1 MNPMRPTSRR
11 PRRASAGFSLIE
23 LMIGVTIGLVL
34 LTVMATVF
42 DRTSGGRSDL
52 DRVSR
57 LVENSRFAVEVIGDD
72 VRHAG
77 FYGTFLP
84 PSDTVFTDTSPCVWN
99 VADLNSLGWQPT
111 LTPPRYPAQLMGWD
125 DPVAGDLALGCLP
138 ARVPGTDVVVVR
150 RVSADPI
157 AAAAVD
163 VRNVYVQA
171 SQCINDPLL
180 LRVSN
185 LAAQFTLRTAAC
197 DAAVIAPIRRYFI
210 RGYYVAGCNE
220 CAPSDGIPTLKRV
233 EVIDNA
239 VRVVS
244 LAEGVVNLQVEYA
257 FDTNDDGTPE
267 QYLTSTTAGATPT
280 SLWSNVVAVRLHMLL
295 RSTEGGLTVTSPGV
309 YDLGPLHTA
318 EQCPAGFKCRLVTT
332 TMRLNNVAGR
342 REN

>member
-1 MNPMRPTSRR
+1 MRPHSMPLRR
-11 PRRASAGFSLIE
+11 THTGFSLIE

-34 LTVMATVF
+34 LSVLGTVF

-57 LVENSRFAVEVIGDD
+57 LVENSRFAVDVIGDD

-84 PSDTVFTDTSPCVWN
+84 PSDTVFTNNSPCDWN
-99 VADLNSLGWQPT
+99 TADLTSLGWQPT
-111 LTPPRYPAQLMGWD
+111 LLPPQYPAQIMGWD
-125 DPVAGDLALGCLP
+125 DPIAGDPALGCLP
-138 ARVPGTDVVVVR
+138 DRLPGTDVLVIR

-171 SQCINDPLL
+171 SQCINDPAL

-197 DAAVIAPIRRYFI
+197 DAANIAAIRRYFV
-210 RGYYVAGCNE
+210 RGYYVAGCNS
-220 CAPSDGIPTLKRV
+220 CTPSDGIPTLKRI
-233 EVIDNA
+233 EIIDNA

-244 LAEGVVNLQVEYA
+244 LAEGVINLQTEYA
-257 FDTNDDGTPE
+257 FDINDDGSPE
-267 QYLTSTTAGATPT
+267 QYLTSTTADTTPT
-280 SLWSNVVAVRLHMLL
+280 SRWSNVVALRLHLL
-295 RSTEGGLTVTSPGV
+295 MRSTEGAPTVTSPGV
-309 YDLGPLHTA
+309 YDLGPAHTA
-318 EQCPAGFKCRLVTT
+318 ETCPAGFKCRLVTT
-332 TMRLNNVAGR
+332 TMRLNNIAGR

>member
-1 MNPMRPTSRR
+1 MRPTSMR
-11 PRRASAGFSLIE
+11 PRRSNAGFSLIE

-34 LTVMATVF
+34 LTVLATTF

-57 LVENSRFAVEVIGDD
+57 LIENSRFAMDVIGDD

-84 PSDTVFTDTSPCVWN
+84 PSDTVFTNTSPCNWN
-99 VADLNSLGWQPT
+99 VADLTTLGWQPT
-111 LTPPRYPAQLMGWD
+111 PTAPQYPAQLMGWD
-125 DPVAGDLALGCLP
+125 DPIAGDLALGCLP
-138 ARVPGTDVVVVR
+138 NRVPGTDVMVVR
-150 RVSADPI
+150 RVSAQTI

-171 SQCINDPLL
+171 SQCINDGSP

-185 LAAQFTLRTAAC
+185 LASQFTLRTAAC
-197 DAAVIAPIRRYFI
+197 DAAVIAPIRRYFV

-220 CAPSDGIPTLKRV
+220 CAPSDGIPTLKRI
-233 EVIDNA
+233 EIIDNA
-239 VRVVS
+239 LRVVS
-244 LAEGVVNLQVEYA
+244 LAEGVINMQVEYA

-267 QYLTSTTAGATPT
+267 QYLTSTAPGATPT
-280 SLWSNVVAVRLHMLL
+280 SMWSNVVAVRLHMLM
-295 RSTEGGLTVTSPGV
+295 RSTEAAHAATTSPGV
-309 YDLGPLHTA
+309 YDLGPGHTA
-318 EQCPAGFKCRLVTT
+318 ETCPAGFKCRLVST
-332 TMRLNNVAGR
+332 TMRLNNIAGR

>member
-1 MNPMRPTSRR
+1 MQSNRRR
-11 PRRASAGFSLIE
+11 PHRAHAGFSLIE
-23 LMIGVTIGLVL
+23 LMIGLTIGLML
-34 LTVMATVF
+34 LTVLATVF

-57 LVENSRFAVEVIGDD
+57 LVENSRFAFDIIGDD

-99 VADLNSLGWQPT
+99 VADLTLLGWQPA

-125 DPVAGDLALGCLP
+125 DPAAGDPALGCLP
-138 ARVPGTDVVVVR
+138 DRLPGTDVIVIR
-150 RVSADPI
+150 RASSDAIP
-157 AAAAVD
+157 AAQVD

-171 SQCINDPLL
+171 SQCINDAPS

-185 LAAQFTLRTAAC
+185 VAAQFTLRTAAC
-197 DAAVIAPIRRYFI
+197 TAGVLAPIRRYFV
-210 RGYYVAGCNE
+210 RGYYLAGCNN
-220 CAPSDGIPTLKRV
+220 CSPSDGIPTLKRV

-244 LAEGVVNLQVEYA
+244 LAEGVINMQVEYA
-257 FDTNDDGTPE
+257 FDTNDDGSPE
-267 QYLTSTTAGATPT
+267 QFLTSTTPDTTPT
-280 SLWSNVVAVRLHMLL
+280 SRWSNVVAMRLHLL
-295 RSTEGGLTVTSPGV
+295 MRSTEGGLTVTSPGV
-309 YDLGPLHTA
+309 YDLGPAHAGAT
-318 EQCPAGFKCRLVTT
+318 CPAGFKCRLVTT

-342 REN
+342 RES

>member
-1 MNPMRPTSRR
+1 MR
-11 PRRASAGFSLIE
+11 PRRSNAGFSLIE

-34 LTVMATVF
+34 LTVLATVF

-57 LVENSRFAVEVIGDD
+57 LVENSRFAVDVIGDD
-72 VRHAG
+72 IRHAG

-84 PSDTVFTDTSPCVWN
+84 PSDTVYTNTSPCAWN
-99 VADLNSLGWQPT
+99 VADLTLLGWQPT
-111 LTPPRYPAQLMGWD
+111 LTPPQYPAQLIGWD

-138 ARVPGTDVVVVR
+138 NRVPGTDVVVVR
-150 RVSADPI
+150 RVSAETI

-171 SQCINDPLL
+171 SQCINDPVL

-197 DAAVIAPIRRYFI
+197 DAAVIAPIRRYFV

-220 CAPSDGIPTLKRV
+220 CLPSDGIPTLKRI
-233 EVIDNA
+233 EIIDNA
-239 VRVVS
+239 VRIVS
-244 LAEGVVNLQVEYA
+244 LAEGVINMQVEYA
-257 FDTNDDGTPE
+257 FDTNDDGSPE
-267 QYLTSTTAGATPT
+267 QYLTSTTADTTPT

-295 RSTEGGLTVTSPGV
+295 RSTEAANAAATSPGV
-309 YDLGPLHTA
+309 YDLGPAHTG
-318 EQCPAGFKCRLVTT
+318 ETCPAGFKCRLVST

>member
-1 MNPMRPTSRR
+1 MRPHSMRLRR
-11 PRRASAGFSLIE
+11 THKGFSLIE

-34 LTVMATVF
+34 LSVLATVF

-57 LVENSRFAVEVIGDD
+57 LVENSRFAVDVIGDD

-84 PSDTVFTDTSPCVWN
+84 PSDTVFTDTSPCDWN
-99 VADLNSLGWQPT
+99 TADLISLGWQPT
-111 LTPPRYPAQLMGWD
+111 LLPPQYPAQIMGWD
-125 DPVAGDLALGCLP
+125 DPIAGDPALGCLP
-138 ARVPGTDVVVVR
+138 DRLPGTDVLVIR

-171 SQCINDPLL
+171 SQCINDPVL

-197 DAAVIAPIRRYFI
+197 DAANIAAIRRYFV
-210 RGYYVAGCNE
+210 RGYYVAGCNS
-220 CAPSDGIPTLKRV
+220 CTPSDGIPTLKRI
-233 EVIDNA
+233 EIIDNA

-244 LAEGVVNLQVEYA
+244 LAEGVINLQTEYA

-267 QYLTSTTAGATPT
+267 QYLTSTTADTTPT
-280 SLWSNVVAVRLHMLL
+280 SRWSNVVALRLHLL
-295 RSTEGGLTVTSPGV
+295 MRSTEGALTVTSPGV
-309 YDLGPLHTA
+309 YDLGPAHTA
-318 EQCPAGFKCRLVTT
+318 ETCPAGFKCRLVTT
-332 TMRLNNVAGR
+332 TMRLNNIAGR

>member
-1 MNPMRPTSRR
+1 MRPTSMR
-11 PRRASAGFSLIE
+11 PRRSNAGFSLIE

-34 LTVMATVF
+34 LTVLATVF

-57 LVENSRFAVEVIGDD
+57 LVENSRFAVDVIGDD

-84 PSDTVFTDTSPCVWN
+84 PSDTVFTNTSPCTWN
-99 VADLNSLGWQPT
+99 VADLTTLGWQPT
-111 LTPPRYPAQLMGWD
+111 LTPPQYPAQVIGWD

-138 ARVPGTDVVVVR
+138 NRVPGTDVLVVR
-150 RVSADPI
+150 RVSAQTI

-171 SQCINDPLL
+171 SQCINDAQL

-185 LAAQFTLRTAAC
+185 VAAQFTQRTAAC
-197 DAAVIAPIRRYFI
+197 DAAVLAPIRRYFV

-220 CAPSDGIPTLKRV
+220 CAPSDGIPTLKRI
-233 EVIDNA
+233 EMIDNA
-239 VRVVS
+239 IRVVS
-244 LAEGVVNLQVEYA
+244 LAEGVINMQVEYA
-257 FDTNDDGTPE
+257 FDTNDDGSPE
-267 QYLTSTTAGATPT
+267 QYLTSTTPGATPT
-280 SLWSNVVAVRLHMLL
+280 SQWSNVVALRLHMLM
-295 RSTEGGLTVTSPGV
+295 RSTESANAATTSPGV
-309 YDLGPLHTA
+309 YDLGPAHNA
-318 EQCPAGFKCRLVTT
+318 ETCPAGFKCRLVST